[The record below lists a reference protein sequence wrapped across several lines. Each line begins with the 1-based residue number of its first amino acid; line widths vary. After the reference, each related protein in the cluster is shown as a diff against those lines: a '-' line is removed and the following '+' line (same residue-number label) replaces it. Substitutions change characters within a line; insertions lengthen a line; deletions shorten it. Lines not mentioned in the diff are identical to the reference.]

1 MPYVSA
7 LITGLNWGTAQRRYR
22 NEKWM
27 LLTGSVEEESPQ
39 TSIYSFM
46 REVIGYDLAAFF
58 QRHSDILKAEV
69 NNVLTKLLST
79 K

>member
-1 MPYVSA
+1 MGN
-7 LITGLNWGTAQRRYR
+7 LRYR

-27 LLTGSVEEESPQ
+27 LLTGSVADKSPQ

-58 QRHSDILKAEV
+58 QRYSDILKAEV
-69 NNVLTKLLST
+69 NNVLAKLLST